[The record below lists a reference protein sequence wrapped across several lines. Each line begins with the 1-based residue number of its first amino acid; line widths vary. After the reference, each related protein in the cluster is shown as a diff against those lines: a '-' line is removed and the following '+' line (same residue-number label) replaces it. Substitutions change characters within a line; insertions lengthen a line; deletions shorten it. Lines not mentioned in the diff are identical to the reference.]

1 MIALRNGF
9 VDRRM
14 VLDMVPL
21 EDGNLF
27 EMIGEHARRHQS
39 RHAAADHDGPLP
51 RLLMDF
57 LLCPRD
63 FHQGTETK
71 TLDDLAFALNNL
83 CENRILAIW
92 TQPEAKC

>member
-9 VDRRM
+9 VDGRM

-51 RLLMDF
+51 QTTAHDF

-63 FHQGTETK
+63 FHQGAETK
-71 TLDDLAFALNNL
+71 KLDDSAFALNNL
-83 CENRILAIW
+83 CENRI
-92 TQPEAKC
+92 